1 MRGFSARFDAVSVP
15 ADTHSLHLMAANT
28 PQAFDW
34 PADVDVVRF
43 TGATTGSSA
52 TTNAFAFAVN
62 LVSTY
67 AVWGST
73 FAISTASSG
82 QNALVDGPAGRAF
95 AITGGSTGYSVAS
108 GAAGLIG
115 VEFWKRGG

>member
-1 MRGFSARFDAVSVP
+1 MRGFSAHLHFVPVP

-28 PQAFDW
+28 AQAFDW
-34 PADVDVVRF
+34 PADAHVVRF

-52 TTNAFAFAVN
+52 PHNAFAFALN
-62 LVSTY
+62 PVSTY

-73 FAISTASSG
+73 FAISTDSSG
-82 QNALVDGPAGRAF
+82 QNVLVDGPAGKVFQIPAD
-95 AITGGSTGYSVAS
+95 STGYSVAS
-108 GAAGLIG
+108 GAPGLIG